1 MTVGNAGAQPLTFG
15 RAPFL
20 ARPFLRAMFVVA
32 QVSSMK
38 TRRSG
43 SSPAGFRT
51 MPRAASRYPAG
62 PVRSHARR
70 PTVPPHHAVWRQD
83 CQSRGRT
90 SEQRSP
96 PKRQNAQPPVG
107 ATCRLRRRRQRV
119 LEDQAK
125 GSSSTCMPASF
136 ASRQLESE
144 LRGFENPPPPR
155 FNQRKNR
162 SSCAAGFKPFRL
174 HGAF

>member
-43 SSPAGFRT
+43 SRPSWFSNH
-51 MPRAASRYPAG
+51 ASRCFKIR
-62 PVRSHARR
+62 PVLFARMR
-70 PTVPPHHAVWRQD
+70 VDQQSPPHAVWRQD
-83 CQSRGRT
+83 CQSPSRGRT

-125 GSSSTCMPASF
+125 GSSPTCMPASF
-136 ASRQLESE
+136 TSRQLESE
-144 LRGFENPPPPR
+144 LRGFENPPTI
-155 FNQRKNR
+155 QSEK
-162 SSCAAGFKPFRL
+162 KPV
-174 HGAF
+174 